1 MIHHIYSI
9 LYLLPQNYQV
19 RHTAQLYIS
28 VDCAKKLFSIGNNW
42 LLSPSLAMLKHALS
56 SYFEMDWCGYQWSY
70 THCFYLLY
78 IPVSTYCFY
87 LMFIPDLIH
96 LYYCF
101 IFYMPL
107 WPPCGWI
114 IDVVCLCCLSVCS
127 HINNWMYVFS
137 TLLLCSD
144 CNKCRDLPKRENVHF
159 EGLILIN
166 TSAYKWD
173 LKTKADRCLW

>member
-9 LYLLPQNYQV
+9 LYLLPQNDQV

-78 IPVSTYCFY
+78 IPVSTWCSYQIWSICTTVLSFICHCGHLVVGLSMWFVFVVSLY
-87 LMFIPDLIH
+87 VAILITECMFFP
-96 LYYCF
+96 
-101 IFYMPL
+101 
-107 WPPCGWI
+107 
-114 IDVVCLCCLSVCS
+114 LCCYVAIV
-127 HINNWMYVFS
+127 INVGTSPKGRMYIS
-137 TLLLCSD
+137 
-144 CNKCRDLPKRENVHF
+144 R
-159 EGLILIN
+159 G
-166 TSAYKWD
+166 
-173 LKTKADRCLW
+173 